1 MDKCICKAESLC
13 CPPQTITTLLSSYTP
28 IQNKKLFFFFLNKR
42 FEEGEGVS
50 QTETG
55 RKIFEE
61 EENVC
66 MLRRPINKEWKMMT
80 FRTEKGQLL
89 E

>member
-1 MDKCICKAESLC
+1 MDTSICMAESLC
-13 CPPQTITTLLSSYTP
+13 CPLQTMTTLLIGYIPT
-28 IQNKKLFFFFLNKR
+28 QNKKVFLNKI

-61 EENVC
+61 EGNVC
-66 MLRRPINKEWKMMT
+66 MLRRPI
-80 FRTEKGQLL
+80 
-89 E
+89 

>member
-1 MDKCICKAESLC
+1 MDISICMAESLC
-13 CPPQTITTLLSSYTP
+13 CPLQTITTLLIGYIPT
-28 IQNKKLFFFFLNKR
+28 QNKKVFFNKI

-61 EENVC
+61 EGNVC
-66 MLRRPINKEWKMMT
+66 MLRRPI
-80 FRTEKGQLL
+80 
-89 E
+89 

>member
-1 MDKCICKAESLC
+1 MDTSICMAESLC
-13 CPPQTITTLLSSYTP
+13 CPLQTITTLLIGYIPT
-28 IQNKKLFFFFLNKR
+28 QNKKVFLNKI

-61 EENVC
+61 EGNVC
-66 MLRRPINKEWKMMT
+66 MLRRPI
-80 FRTEKGQLL
+80 
-89 E
+89 

>member
-1 MDKCICKAESLC
+1 M
-13 CPPQTITTLLSSYTP
+13 
-28 IQNKKLFFFFLNKR
+28 
-42 FEEGEGVS
+42 S

>member
-1 MDKCICKAESLC
+1 MDTSICMAESLC
-13 CPPQTITTLLSSYTP
+13 CPLQTITTLLIGYIPT
-28 IQNKKLFFFFLNKR
+28 QNKKVFFNKI

-61 EENVC
+61 EGNVC
-66 MLRRPINKEWKMMT
+66 MLRRPI
-80 FRTEKGQLL
+80 
-89 E
+89 

>member
-28 IQNKKLFFFFLNKR
+28 IQNKKLFFFLNKR

-50 QTETG
+50 QTENG